1 MKFGPVP
8 VAKTEG
14 AILAHAIAAGAT
26 MLKKG
31 HVITADDIAAIRGE
45 GVAEIV
51 VARLEPGDIGEDA
64 AAGEIAA
71 ALGGAH
77 VDVEAPATGRANLF
91 AATPGV
97 LIVDRAGIDALN
109 AIDPG
114 LTVATLPEFAAAEA
128 GRMVATVKIIP
139 FALPHPVIEAGVDL
153 IRQRGG
159 LIRIA
164 PFRLARVGVVST
176 LLPGLK
182 ASTVAK
188 TLKVMGDRLVP
199 MGARVVAER
208 RVPHRAETIAAAA
221 RELIE
226 RDGAELVV
234 VFGASAIVDPDDVIP
249 AGIRA
254 AGGTVTHF
262 GMPVD
267 PGNLLL
273 LGEIDRRPVLGAPGC
288 ARSPRENGFDWVLS
302 RLIAEVPVTEADIRG
317 FGVGGLLMDIVSRPR
332 PREVPAEVAEKSE
345 RKIAALVLAAGRSSR
360 MGGPNKLLATLEGK
374 PLVAHVVDAALQSR
388 AASVTVVTGHM
399 AARVADA
406 IRDRDVA
413 TVHNPDFAEGMSTS
427 LKAGLAA
434 VPDDAEAVIVLLAD
448 MPGVTARMID
458 ALIEAYEPQRGALI
472 VVPTAEGRRGN
483 PVLWSRRFFA
493 ELSSVTGDMGGRN
506 VLQGYPEAV
515 TEVELGP
522 AVAMDLDTPDAIEA
536 AGATLNI

>member
-1 MKFGPVP
+1 MKFGPAP
-8 VAKTEG
+8 VAETEG

-26 MLKKG
+26 TLKKG
-31 HVITADDIAAIRGE
+31 HVIGAEDIAAIRGE
-45 GVAEIV
+45 GLAEIV

-71 ALGGAH
+71 ALGGTH
-77 VDVEAPATGRANLF
+77 VDVEAAATGRANLF

-97 LIVDRAGIDALN
+97 LIIDRAGIDALN

-114 LTVATLPEFAAAEA
+114 LTVATLPEFATAEA

-139 FALPHPVIEAGVDL
+139 FALPRNVIEAGVEL

-188 TLKVMGDRLVP
+188 TLKVMDDRLAP
-199 MGARVVAER
+199 MGARVVGER
-208 RVPHRAETIAAAA
+208 RVPHRTDAIAAAV

-254 AGGTVTHF
+254 AGGIVTHF

-332 PREVPAEVAEKSE
+332 PREVPAEVSEKSE

-360 MGGPNKLLATLEGK
+360 MGGPNKLLATLDDK
-374 PLVAHVVDAALQSR
+374 PLVAHVVDAALVSR
-388 AASVTVVTGHM
+388 TTSVTVVTGHM
-399 AARVADA
+399 ADRVSDA
-406 IRDRDVA
+406 VAGRDVA
-413 TVHNPDFAEGMSTS
+413 IVHNPDFAEGMSTS
-427 LKAGLAA
+427 LKVGLAA
-434 VPDDAEAVIVLLAD
+434 VPEEAEAVIVLLAD
-448 MPGVTARMID
+448 MPGVTAAMID

-472 VVPTAEGRRGN
+472 VVPTADGRRGN

-493 ELSSVTGDMGGRN
+493 ELASITGDMGGRN

-515 TEVELGP
+515 TEVELGS
-522 AVAMDLDTPDAIEA
+522 AVAIDLDTPDAIRD
-536 AGATLNI
+536 AGATLNA

>member
-8 VAKTEG
+8 VADAQG
-14 AILAHAIAAGAT
+14 AILAHAIAAGPA

-31 HVITADDIAAIRGE
+31 HVIGAGDVAAIAAE
-45 GVAEIV
+45 GIAEIV
-51 VARLEPGDIGEDA
+51 VAQLEPGDMDEDA
-64 AAGEIAA
+64 AAGKIAA

-77 VDVEAPATGRANLF
+77 INPEAPATGRANLF

-114 LTVATLPEFAAAEA
+114 LTVATLPAFATAEA

-139 FALPHPVIEAGVDL
+139 FALPRHVIDSGVDL
-153 IRQRGG
+153 IRQRGDV
-159 LIRIA
+159 LRIA
-164 PFRLARVGVVST
+164 PYRLARVGVVST

-188 TLKVMGDRLVP
+188 TLKVMDDRLAP

-208 RVPHRAETIAAAA
+208 RVPHRTEAIAAAA

-226 RDGAELVV
+226 REAAELVV
-234 VFGASAIVDPDDVIP
+234 IFGASAIVDPDDVIP

-254 AGGTVTHF
+254 AGGVVTHF

-273 LGEIDRRPVLGAPGC
+273 LGEINERPVLGAPGC
-288 ARSPRENGFDWVLS
+288 ARSPRENGFDWILS
-302 RLIAEVPVTEADIRG
+302 RLIAEVPVTQADIRG

-332 PREVPAEVAEKSE
+332 PREIPAEAAEKSD

-360 MGGPNKLLATLEGK
+360 MGGPNKLLATLDGK
-374 PLVAHVVDAALQSR
+374 PLVAHVVDSALQSR
-388 AASVTVVTGHM
+388 ATSVTLVTGHM
-399 AARVADA
+399 ADRVREVVA
-406 IRDRDVA
+406 DRDVA
-413 TVHNPDFAEGMSTS
+413 VVHNADFADGMSTS
-427 LKAGLAA
+427 LKSGLAA
-434 VPDDAEAVIVLLAD
+434 IPEDAEAVIVLLAD
-448 MPGVTARMID
+448 MPGVTPAMID

-472 VVPTAEGRRGN
+472 VVPTADGRRGN

-493 ELSSVTGDMGGRN
+493 ELSFVTGDMGGRN

-515 TEVELGP
+515 TEVELGA
-522 AVAMDLDTPDAIEA
+522 AVAIDLDTPEAIRA
-536 AGATLNI
+536 AGATLSV